1 MTRWS
6 RVAGCHSE
14 LGCRPILRMIWLGL
28 AEKPISSVLSGPR
41 TSIPLKPTC
50 TGTWN
55 GTRLDLVADPHH
67 HFNLNGQEESTRP
80 VAFGVSYRRR
90 SVFPVGPSIRHSE
103 VAMALIVAGRI
114 VPLDEGDPDA
124 VFQGRVFVDDSGTI
138 ERVTSGTDSAPS
150 GFSAA
155 PVIDV
160 GDAFVL
166 PGFIDLHNH
175 IGYNTLPLW
184 TEPTQEIA
192 FAHHDSWTRA
202 DSYQSSISW
211 PATALKQAAPEAL
224 LAHVQLRAL
233 VGGTTAI
240 QGWPAANRE
249 HVQVLRNIDDETV
262 GTPTTICSI
271 RRR

>member
-1 MTRWS
+1 
-6 RVAGCHSE
+6 
-14 LGCRPILRMIWLGL
+14 
-28 AEKPISSVLSGPR
+28 
-41 TSIPLKPTC
+41 
-50 TGTWN
+50 
-55 GTRLDLVADPHH
+55 
-67 HFNLNGQEESTRP
+67 
-80 VAFGVSYRRR
+80 
-90 SVFPVGPSIRHSE
+90 
-103 VAMALIVAGRI
+103 MALIVAGRI

-150 GFSAA
+150 GFGAA

-160 GDAFVL
+160 GDGFVL

-233 VGGTTAI
+233 VGGRPRFRAGRRPIVSTSKCCAISTTKR
-240 QGWPAANRE
+240 WE
-249 HVQVLRNIDDETV
+249 H
-262 GTPTTICSI
+262 PTTTCSI